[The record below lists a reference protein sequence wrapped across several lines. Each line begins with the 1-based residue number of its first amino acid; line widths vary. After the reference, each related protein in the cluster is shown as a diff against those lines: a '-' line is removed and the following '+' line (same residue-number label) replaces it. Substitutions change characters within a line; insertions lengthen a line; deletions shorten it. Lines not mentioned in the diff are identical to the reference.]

1 MERERAGGVAA
12 REGRGRPER
21 EQGVRGGSRPGGAR
35 ASGSEAE
42 GEERKEGGR
51 EKKKEKEKRE
61 RKENG
66 KKEKEIEEKK
76 MGGREK
82 KKKEGGK
89 GGARQRRPRLRS
101 ATRGVRPREVGHAV
115 GGERGK
121 RRGEKGGAGFAAAG
135 HDASR
140 WMGRVLNSGV
150 GLFRRGS
157 GDLGS
162 GFEGSR
168 AQRKTTLAHD
178 LLSEFS
184 GCYKPTPLKMNLVLE
199 IRLVPKQVGKL
210 LL

>member
-12 REGRGRPER
+12 REGQGRPER

-61 RKENG
+61 GKENG

-89 GGARQRRPRLRS
+89 VVRASGDCDCGRPRVACGRGRWGTRSEEREEKGEGKKEGRDSRRPVT
-101 ATRGVRPREVGHAV
+101 TRRVGW
-115 GGERGK
+115 
-121 RRGEKGGAGFAAAG
+121 
-135 HDASR
+135 DA
-140 WMGRVLNSGV
+140 
-150 GLFRRGS
+150 
-157 GDLGS
+157 
-162 GFEGSR
+162 
-168 AQRKTTLAHD
+168 
-178 LLSEFS
+178 
-184 GCYKPTPLKMNLVLE
+184 Y
-199 IRLVPKQVGKL
+199 
-210 LL
+210 